1 MWETRGQALLES
13 CRPSFRWPP
22 AWIRGFCS
30 QAAPYAHSH
39 SPFVGCKRA
48 AFPSKGCKVDE
59 FFPTGRGRVGTR
71 LQTSKSGQ
79 AGWEGEGRQNPG
91 APDGVRGARR
101 AHVSSTRAQALA
113 KHLGAGPAAHRHS
126 APLSHAAACCTLHGA
141 ALRSPL
147 PSPPP
152 RGTATPQAPEAGRNV
167 AICIQ
172 ACLGAG
178 CREPP
183 LFPLSFPGEMRF
195 SSLRSI
201 ASGIPCFA
209 AHSSRCVP
217 PLLLLGGVTIAWEGQ
232 IPPFGSTWGA
242 QLSSPMG
249 R

>member
-1 MWETRGQALLES
+1 MWETGGQDLLES
-13 CRPSFRWPP
+13 RRPSFPWPP

-39 SPFVGCKRA
+39 SPFVGCERA

-59 FFPTGRGRVGTR
+59 CFPTGRGRVGTT

-152 RGTATPQAPEAGRNV
+152 RGTATPQAPRLGGTWPPASRLAWV
-167 AICIQ
+167 
-172 ACLGAG
+172 LGAG
-178 CREPP
+178 NPP
-183 LFPLSFPGEMRF
+183 SFP
-195 SSLRSI
+195 
-201 ASGIPCFA
+201 
-209 AHSSRCVP
+209 
-217 PLLLLGGVTIAWEGQ
+217 
-232 IPPFGSTWGA
+232 
-242 QLSSPMG
+242 SPSPG
-249 R
+249 K